1 MEQLTENLDDRQHKA
16 LLALLDNP
24 TIKAAAEAAGIG
36 RSTLHRYL
44 KDPEFAAARRAMLAD
59 ALSNATARL
68 KAEAEASVKV
78 LAELRDG
85 SGNPST
91 ARLGACRAVLDY
103 AYHADTYDDLLTMIG
118 ELNDE

>member
-1 MEQLTENLDDRQHKA
+1 MELLTENLDEKQHKA

-24 TIKAAAEAAGIG
+24 TIKAAAEAAGIR

-68 KAEAEASVKV
+68 KAEAEASVKGV
-78 LAELRDG
+78 LAELRDDPE
-85 SGNPST
+85 NPAT
-91 ARLGACRAVLDY
+91 ARLGACRTVLDY
-103 AYHADTYDDLLTMIG
+103 AYHADTYDDL
-118 ELNDE
+118 